1 MASSISDLIIAQAE
15 AQGIPPAIAL
25 AVAQQES
32 GIQQWTPN
40 GNLVMGG
47 AGDTGVFQIIPSTA
61 AGLGIDP
68 TDLNQNV
75 QGGVSLL
82 AQLYAQYGNWVSALS
97 AYNSG
102 SPTRSTGY
110 ANSVLGIA
118 SNQYGYSG
126 DTPPAPVVT
135 VADYSDVDVDDSA
148 DLGDDFSGTVGSLG
162 GTVTIGIILAG
173 LAFGW
178 WLLEA

>member
-1 MASSISDLIIAQAE
+1 MASTISDLIVAQAE

-32 GIQQWTPN
+32 GIQQWTPD

-61 AGLGIDP
+61 AGLGIDA

-118 SNQYGYSG
+118 SNQYGYSS
-126 DTPPAPVVT
+126 DTPPAPVVS
-135 VADYSDVDVDDSA
+135 VADYSSVDDSA
-148 DLGDDFSGTVGSLG
+148 DLGDDFSDVTGSLG
-162 GTVTIGIILAG
+162 GTVTIGILLAG